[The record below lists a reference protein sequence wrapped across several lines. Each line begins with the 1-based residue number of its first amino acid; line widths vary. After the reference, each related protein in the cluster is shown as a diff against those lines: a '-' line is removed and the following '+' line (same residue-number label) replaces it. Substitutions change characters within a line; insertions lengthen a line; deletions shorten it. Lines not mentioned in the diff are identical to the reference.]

1 MGREVPST
9 EWGRRSQDASR
20 RPGVLARTFLCY
32 HTPKSF
38 IYLIKQTN
46 LGQVGE
52 AQGAEKWGLR
62 PGECQSSG

>member
-1 MGREVPST
+1 MGKEEPGCFPEATS
-9 EWGRRSQDASR
+9 W
-20 RPGVLARTFLCY
+20 PGVLARTFLCY

-52 AQGAEKWGLR
+52 AGGAEKWGLR